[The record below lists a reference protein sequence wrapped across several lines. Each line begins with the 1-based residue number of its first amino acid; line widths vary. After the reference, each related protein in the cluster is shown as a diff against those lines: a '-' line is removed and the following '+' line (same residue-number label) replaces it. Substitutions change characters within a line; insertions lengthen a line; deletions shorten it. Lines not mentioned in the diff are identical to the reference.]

1 MSPHTPNT
9 LLESYLRQLKLPTFA
24 QNYTAFAQDA
34 ARTDLSCERYLL
46 ALCEAELARRDTNRV
61 ERCITQARLPVL
73 KELSQF
79 DWSCVQGIAK
89 TRVLELAQGGY
100 ITQAEPILMIG
111 NPGLGKT
118 HVATG
123 LALAACRQG
132 RRVRFYHV
140 TTLVNDLVAAQHD
153 LKLSRLLATLCRQD
167 LLILDEFG
175 FVPFSREG
183 AHLLFQLCSALYER
197 VAVIITSNLSFGDW
211 KSVLGEEHLTA
222 ALLDRLTHRAHTIP
236 TNVVSKMINERLRH
250 PKRRHE
256 RTMPRKNMWYSRITR
271 SMGAWS
277 VSSNGKLPPPTSNV
291 PLKTLRIQSSAI

>member
-1 MSPHTPNT
+1 MQPNT

-24 QNYTAFAQDA
+24 QNYAAFASDA

-46 ALCEAELARRDTNRV
+46 ALCEAELSQRDANRV
-61 ERCITQARLPVL
+61 ERCIAAARLPVL

-79 DWSCVQGIAK
+79 DWSCVQGVSK

-100 ITQAEPILMIG
+100 IAHAEPILMIG

-132 RRVRFYHV
+132 HRVRFCNV
-140 TTLVNDLVAAQHD
+140 ATLVNDLIAAQHE
-153 LKLSRLLATLCRQD
+153 LKLSRFMASVCKQD

-183 AHLLFQLCSALYER
+183 ANLLFQLCSALYER
-197 VAVIITSNLSFGDW
+197 VAVIITSNLSFGEW
-211 KSVLGEEHLTA
+211 KSIMGEEHLTA
-222 ALLDRLTHRAHTIP
+222 ALLDRLTHRAHILEFLGE
-236 TNVVSKMINERLRH
+236 SFRFRQRLKQSEQRGEEVEQA
-250 PKRRHE
+250 K
-256 RTMPRKNMWYSRITR
+256 SL
-271 SMGAWS
+271 S
-277 VSSNGKLPPPTSNV
+277 V
-291 PLKTLRIQSSAI
+291 

>member
-1 MSPHTPNT
+1 MQQNT

-24 QNYTAFAQDA
+24 QNYAAFAQDA
-34 ARTDLSCERYLL
+34 TRTDLSCERYLL
-46 ALCEAELARRDTNRV
+46 ALCEAELAQRDANRV
-61 ERCITQARLPVL
+61 ERCIAQARLPVL

-79 DWSCVQGIAK
+79 DWSCVQGVAK

-100 ITQAEPILMIG
+100 IARAEPILMIG

-132 RRVRFYHV
+132 HRVRFSNV
-140 TTLVNDLVAAQHD
+140 APLVNDLIAAQHE
-153 LKLSRLLATLCRQD
+153 LKLSRFMASLCKQD

-183 AHLLFQLCSALYER
+183 ANLLFQLCSALYER

-211 KSVLGEEHLTA
+211 KSVMGEEHLTA
-222 ALLDRLTHRAHTIP
+222 ALLDRLTHRAHILEFLGE
-236 TNVVSKMINERLRH
+236 SFRFRQRLKQDEQRG
-250 PKRRHE
+250 KE
-256 RTMPRKNMWYSRITR
+256 VEQTELS
-271 SMGAWS
+271 S
-277 VSSNGKLPPPTSNV
+277 V
-291 PLKTLRIQSSAI
+291 